1 MLAVQGVVMVKGLA
15 GFDLIEKRPQAVFFF
30 EANRSRMR

>member
-15 GFDLIEKRPQAVFFF
+15 GFDLIEKRPQAVFFLKQIGA
-30 EANRSRMR
+30 E